1 MNIIVVPTI
10 ILNFEAAYI
19 VAMLKKNKR
28 FFGIVPTSYIIKK
41 IEDLAKHHPDKE
53 VAANDYFRECLLQK
67 WVENSINGMKINI
80 MDYTEK
86 DMELDL
92 SYFNSWGYQEL
103 LNTLRYKK

>member
-1 MNIIVVPTI
+1 MNIIIVPTI
-10 ILNFEAAYI
+10 ILNFETAYI

-28 FFGIVPTSYIIKK
+28 FFGIVQTSYIIKK
-41 IEDLAKHHPDKE
+41 IEDKAKCHPDKE
-53 VAANDYFRECLLQK
+53 VEANRYFLNCLWEK
-67 WVENSINGMKINI
+67 WVENSLKGMKINI
-80 MDYTEK
+80 MEYTDK